1 VEPAFDPDLRRALEE
16 RLDAFEHQEQ
26 KPAEAVR
33 AAVALTVVADEDG
46 RPSLLLTRRARGM
59 RRHAGQWALPGGRL
73 DPGEGPVEAALREL
87 HEELGL
93 DLPRGDVL
101 GRLDDYRTR
110 SGYVITPVVVWGPA
124 EPQLVPEPGEVAA
137 VYRATLE
144 EMGRPGAAK
153 TSRLPWK
160 RRPLLALSMLGT
172 VIFAPTAAILHQF
185 AELAVHG
192 RTTRVSHFD
201 QPRFAWR

>member
-1 VEPAFDPDLRRALEE
+1 LEPTFGPDLRRTLEE
-16 RLDAFEHQEQ
+16 RLDAFERQEQ
-26 KPAEAVR
+26 ARAGAVR
-33 AAVALTVVADEDG
+33 AAVALAVVTDEKR

-93 DLPRGDVL
+93 DLPREEVL
-101 GRLDDYRTR
+101 GCLDDYRTR
-110 SGYVITPVVVWGPA
+110 SGYVVTPVVVWGPA
-124 EPQLVPEPGEVAA
+124 EPRLVPEPGEVAA

-153 TSRLPWK
+153 ISRLPWR

-172 VIFAPTAAILHQF
+172 VIFAPTAAILLQF

-192 RTTRVSHFD
+192 RTTRVDHFD

>member
-1 VEPAFDPDLRRALEE
+1 MQLTFGPDLRSQLGE
-16 RLDAFEHQEQ
+16 RLDAFERREQ
-26 KPAEAVR
+26 ATEGLVR
-33 AAVALTVVADEDG
+33 AAVTLAVVADDKG

-73 DPGEGPVEAALREL
+73 DPGENTVEAALREL

-93 DLPRGDVL
+93 DLPQDDVL

-124 EPQLVPEPGEVAA
+124 KAELVPEPGEVAA
-137 VYRATLE
+137 VYHATLE
-144 EMGRPGAAK
+144 QMGRPGAAK
-153 TSRLPWK
+153 TSRLPWR
-160 RRPLLALSMLGT
+160 RRPLLALSVLGT

-192 RTTRVSHFD
+192 RTTRVDHYE